1 VSSAIPGE
9 PNDTTGPIVVI
20 TVHDRVYQLDG
31 TVFAQWR
38 VREVAAD
45 IAASAGEPYK
55 DVVTDVINAYVRAL
69 DGTADE
75 AAA

>member
-45 IAASAGEPYK
+45 IASAGEPYK
-55 DVVTDVINAYVRAL
+55 DVVTDVIDAYVRAL
-69 DGTADE
+69 DERLGE